1 MYFNI
6 GRMVMT
12 RGINEKMSSD
22 ESFVKEVLNAL
33 SRYLKKDWGEMCE
46 EDKQM
51 NDEAVRSGNDR
62 ILAAYETSEG
72 KIYIIT
78 EYDRSATTI
87 LLANEY

>member
-33 SRYLKKDWGEMCE
+33 SRYW
-46 EDKQM
+46 
-51 NDEAVRSGNDR
+51 RR
-62 ILAAYETSEG
+62 
-72 KIYIIT
+72 
-78 EYDRSATTI
+78 
-87 LLANEY
+87 